1 MIRQPPSALA
11 AVEKVHRLERLFRLT
26 ARDRKNAALLALH
39 LSELDDE
46 AQVFARLVCVLLDSE
61 EISSNDLLE
70 TLVAIETALE
80 HLEAHVKGAQ
90 KEITRIAD
98 AVEVAA

>member
-26 ARDRKNAALLALH
+26 ARDGKSAALLALH

-46 AQVFARLVCVLLDSE
+46 AQVFSRLVRALLDSE

-70 TLVAIETALE
+70 TLVAIETAL
-80 HLEAHVKGAQ
+80 AHFETHAQGAR